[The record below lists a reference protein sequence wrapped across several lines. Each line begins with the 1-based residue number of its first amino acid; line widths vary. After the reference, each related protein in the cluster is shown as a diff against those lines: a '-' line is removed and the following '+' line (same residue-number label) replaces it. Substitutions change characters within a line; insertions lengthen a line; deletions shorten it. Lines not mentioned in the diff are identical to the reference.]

1 MTVAGST
8 TSRPPA
14 GARSWD
20 TVEPGRP
27 GQFVLVSVALVLG
40 VPALVLTAMR
50 VLPPADDAAALVA
63 AFIPYALP
71 LLVLALLCLLPAL
84 LRARRRAA
92 LAGLVAVVALL
103 LGAQLA
109 WQLPYVV
116 ADDRPVVG
124 PAFGLLSLNAY
135 KGLADAGQ
143 VLAAA
148 RRADVVVLVEVT
160 PAFVARLDAAGWRDR
175 FPHDAGAS
183 SAQVSNTVIF
193 SRHPLTGSRRLG
205 SGSFDQWSTTVDV
218 PGVGPVALLAVH
230 PCNPYCGRGR
240 WADALAEVRRA
251 VEAELGR
258 PLVVAGDFNAV
269 MDHGP
274 MQELHQLGLRSA
286 ADLVGAGWAPTYP
299 ANRTVPPLIAID
311 HVLVDPALAVA
322 DLVRVPV
329 DGTDHLGLLA
339 RIGRSS

>member
-8 TSRPPA
+8 TRPPGGGPA
-14 GARSWD
+14 WD
-20 TVEPGRP
+20 TVGPSRP
-27 GQFVLVSVALVLG
+27 GQSVLVTLAVVLG
-40 VPALVLTAMR
+40 VPGLVLTAMR

-63 AFIPYALP
+63 AFIPFAVP
-71 LLVLALLCLLPAL
+71 LLGLSLLCLLVAL
-84 LRARRRAA
+84 VRAHRRAA
-92 LAGLVAVVALL
+92 LAVLLGVVVLL

-116 ADDRPVVG
+116 PDDRRVVG
-124 PAFGLLSLNAY
+124 ATFGLLTLNTY
-135 KGLADAGQ
+135 RGLADPAQ

-148 RRADVVVLVEVT
+148 QDADVVVLVEVT
-160 PAFVARLDAAGWRDR
+160 PALVASLDAAGWRDR
-175 FPHDAGAS
+175 FPHDVGATGGE
-183 SAQVSNTVIF
+183 VSNTLVF

-218 PGVGPVALLAVH
+218 PQVGPVALLAVH
-230 PCNPYCGRGR
+230 PCNPYCGSGR
-240 WADALAEVRRA
+240 WADEHAGLRRA
-251 VEAELGR
+251 VEAGLDG

-269 MDHGP
+269 VDHGP
-274 MQELHQLGLRSA
+274 MQELHRLGLRSA

-322 DLVRVPV
+322 DLARVPV

-339 RIGRSS
+339 RVGRSS